1 MTRILSRLGRYVLT
15 LCIVV
20 PAAVIALQYWERY
33 QQVPWTRDGR
43 VSADVVRLA
52 PEVSGTVATVE
63 VGDNGHVHRGDVLYV
78 IDPERYR
85 LAVRSAEADVEAR
98 RQEMIVRRA
107 AAERRRRLREA
118 ISREDLQQVE
128 AAAAVADADWR
139 AAQAR
144 LDLARLDL
152 ARTTVR
158 SPVDGYV
165 SSLRLRPGDYAIAGE
180 SRISIVDAGS
190 FRITGYFEETK
201 IRHVRPGRPAQIRLM
216 GFDRPLSGHVDSIG
230 RGIEN
235 DNDTPGAQGLP
246 DVPET
251 FAWVRLARR
260 IPVRIRIDAVPPG
273 VELVAGMTA
282 AVEITPDGEA
292 PMRLRIF

>member
-1 MTRILSRLGRYVLT
+1 MLQNYYACCR
-15 LCIVV
+15 
-20 PAAVIALQYWERY
+20 AV
-33 QQVPWTRDGR
+33 
-43 VSADVVRLA
+43 
-52 PEVSGTVATVE
+52 
-63 VGDNGHVHRGDVLYV
+63 
-78 IDPERYR
+78 
-85 LAVRSAEADVEAR
+85 AR
-98 RQEMIVRRA
+98 RPPTGIDCSGA
-107 AAERRRRLREA
+107 GL
-118 ISREDLQQVE
+118 
-128 AAAAVADADWR
+128 
-139 AAQAR
+139 
-144 LDLARLDL
+144 
-152 ARTTVR
+152 
-158 SPVDGYV
+158 SPSGV

-260 IPVRIRIDAVPPG
+260 IPVRIRIDAVPP
-273 VELVAGMTA
+273 L
-282 AVEITPDGEA
+282 PFSS
-292 PMRLRIF
+292 RKN

>member
-1 MTRILSRLGRYVLT
+1 MTQIFSRLGRYALT
-15 LCIVV
+15 LCLVV
-20 PAAVIALQYWERY
+20 PAGLVALHVWDRY

-52 PEVSGTVATVE
+52 PEVSGTIATVS
-63 VGDNGHVHRGDVLYV
+63 VGDNAYVHRGDVLYV
-78 IDPERYR
+78 VDPERYR
-85 LAVRSAEADVEAR
+85 LAVMSAEADVEAR
-98 RQEMIVRRA
+98 RQDMLVRRA
-107 AAERRRRLREA
+107 AAARRRQLREA

-128 AAAAVADADWR
+128 AAAAVADADLR
-139 AAQAR
+139 AARAR
-144 LDLARLDL
+144 LDIARLDL

-165 SSLRLRPGDYAIAGE
+165 SNLRLRPGDYAIAGE
-180 SRISIVDAGS
+180 SRISIVDAAS
-190 FRITGYFEETK
+190 FRVTGYFEETK
-201 IRHVRPGRPAQIRLM
+201 LRHIHPGRPAQIRLM
-216 GFDRPLSGHVDSIG
+216 GVGQPLSGHVDSIG

-235 DNDTPGAQGLP
+235 DNDAPGQLGLP
-246 DVPET
+246 DVAAT

-282 AVEITPDGEA
+282 AVEIIPAGEA
-292 PMRLRIF
+292 PGRPSLF